1 MDSLSISEVVETI
14 EPVWLREFP
23 GLTGIRDEAGLAALR
38 SAKVCNF
45 PAGTP
50 LMQHGDPC
58 ESFIL
63 LTRGTARVFHAGEG
77 GRELLLFR
85 VRAGE
90 LCVLTLSDL
99 TSARAYSANAVAE
112 EPVNLVIIPADK
124 FRDALARSEGFRTY
138 VLSSLAQRLCD
149 LMALVEQVAFQRLDL
164 RLACLLGQ
172 LFGQRNTASL
182 RITHQELANELGTSR
197 EVTSRLLKEFENM
210 NCIRLKRGE
219 IELLSSD
226 TLSRLSRPD
235 TL

>member
-1 MDSLSISEVVETI
+1 MNSLINSESVETG
-14 EPVWLREFP
+14 EPPWMREFP
-23 GLTGIRDEAGLAALR
+23 GLSLIRDEVGLAALR
-38 SAKVCNF
+38 SAKVCSF
-45 PAGTP
+45 PTGTP

-63 LTRGTARVFHAGEG
+63 LTRGTARVFQAGEG
-77 GRELLLFR
+77 GREILLFR

-99 TSARAYSANAVAE
+99 TAARVYSANAVAE
-112 EPVNLVIIPADK
+112 ESVDLVIIPADK
-124 FRDALARSEGFRTY
+124 FRDALAGSEAFRTY

-149 LMALVEQVAFQRLDL
+149 MMGLVEQVAFQRLDL

-172 LFGQRNTASL
+172 LFGQRNTATL

-197 EVTSRLLKEFENM
+197 EVASRLLKEFENM

-219 IELLSSD
+219 IELLSPE
-226 TLSRLSRPD
+226 TLSRLSRNE
-235 TL
+235 TV